1 MTLSSDELTRYA
13 RHLSLSEVGR
23 EGQERLKAASVLV
36 LGAGG
41 LGCPAL
47 MYLAAAGVGRIRIVD
62 FDRVDESNLQ
72 RQVLFRHSDIGTPKA
87 LAAAKALAAQN
98 PLITIEPFVE
108 RFSAANA
115 LLHLEQCDIVVDG
128 TDNFATRY
136 LINDAC
142 VVAGKPFVSG
152 ALERFSG
159 QVGVFNLRGVDGSF
173 GPTYR
178 CLFPAPPAPED
189 APSCAEAG
197 VLGVLPGI
205 IGTLQATEVLKII
218 LGLGDILSGRLLLF
232 DALSMHW
239 RALAVKRHE
248 AVVSSTKLLTD
259 SEYQFFCTGDRMTQ
273 IPQITPKELHER
285 LSKGEAI
292 TLIDVREPDEREIA
306 NIGGELIPMNTVLDN
321 LTKVP
326 RTGTV
331 VVYCRSGGRSQR
343 VCEALAKE
351 QGYTNLINLRGG
363 VLGWADEVDSSL
375 TKY

>member
-1 MTLSSDELTRYA
+1 MTLSCDELTRYS
-13 RHLSLSEVGR
+13 RHLALSEVGR

-36 LGAGG
+36 VGAGG

-62 FDRVDESNLQ
+62 FDCVDASNLQ
-72 RQVLFRHSDIGTPKA
+72 RQVLFCQGDVGAPKA
-87 LAAAKALAAQN
+87 LAAAKALSAQN

-108 RFSAANA
+108 RFAASNA
-115 LLHLEQCDIVVDG
+115 LSHLEQCDIVVDG

-142 VVAGKPFVSG
+142 VVAQKPFVSG

-159 QVGVFNLRGVDGSF
+159 QVGVFNLRALDGTL

-205 IGTLQATEVLKII
+205 IGTLQAAEVLKII
-218 LGLGDILSGRLLLF
+218 LGLGDILSGRMLLC

-239 RALAVKRHE
+239 RTLAVRRNE
-248 AVVSSTKLLTD
+248 AVVLSTKLLTD
-259 SEYQFFCTGDRMTQ
+259 SEYAFFCNGARMVQ

-285 LSKGEAI
+285 LQKGEAI

-321 LTKVP
+321 LSKVP
-326 RTGTV
+326 HTGTV

-351 QGYTNLINLRGG
+351 HGYTNLMNLRGG
-363 VLGWADEVDSSL
+363 VLGWAEEVDPSL
-375 TKY
+375 QRY